1 MMAMTYAEKLRDP
14 RWQKKRLEVFSKND
28 FSCEMCGS
36 SEETLHAHH
45 KEYFKGRE
53 PWEYEANQLAC
64 ICASCHKNEH
74 DEEDSLKL
82 ISSFLNIDGP
92 NNRGEA
98 ASLLTGYAGFGMGM
112 RKQAHPDE
120 MIVNQPDVYL
130 MGKLA
135 SVVQDNQFYK
145 NIDTYVL
152 DESANFVLAHPK
164 EFAHLLTK
172 LAGEDGLQ
180 KLAEFLSS

>member
-1 MMAMTYAEKLRDP
+1 MAMSYSEKLRDP

-28 FSCEMCGS
+28 FCCEMCGS
-36 SEETLHAHH
+36 SENTLHAHH

-64 ICASCHKNEH
+64 ICETCHKNEH

-82 ISSFLNIDGP
+82 VSSFLNVDGP

-98 ASLLTGYAGFGMGM
+98 ASLITGYAGFAMGM

-120 MIVNQPDVYL
+120 MVVNQPDVYL

-135 SVVQDNQFYK
+135 SVNQYRDFYK
-145 NIDTYVL
+145 NIDSCEL
-152 DESANFVLAHPK
+152 DEAVNFVLANPK
-164 EFAHLLTK
+164 EFAQLLVK
-172 LAGEDGLQ
+172 LAGQDGFE
-180 KLAEFLSS
+180 KLMEFLAS